1 MGKVLGGGGKQKPA
15 KPYAAAQFKPY
26 TYTSQLG
33 STAGATTGGDG
44 FNVTSQL
51 NPSLIDLGQSGL
63 GSAQPFLEQYL
74 AQAGQQTPMFGYGD
88 TGEQRAADIFR
99 TQSALLQPEF
109 AQQRQQLSNDLFGS
123 GRLGLQL
130 SGEAAGAGIG
140 GGMVQPD
147 AFGLARAQSMSL
159 ADLAGLS
166 RERGMLEQQQGYE
179 QALGSYDVNQQARQ
193 QQLGNLMGGF
203 TTSLGAFGTVSD
215 LEQSLVNAGLTI
227 EQARSAAQASSAGAG
242 ASLAQAG
249 TPAKNSFFQDLLL
262 ASASGASSAATTA
275 AMAPAASDVRL
286 KTNIRKVGELAS
298 GLNTY
303 FWDWTE
309 EAKQFVGNQNT
320 FGVIAQEAQLLFPE
334 AIMMHPD
341 GYLRVDYSRIA

>member
-1 MGKVLGGGGKQKPA
+1 
-15 KPYAAAQFKPY
+15 
-26 TYTSQLG
+26 
-33 STAGATTGGDG
+33 
-44 FNVTSQL
+44 
-51 NPSLIDLGQSGL
+51 
-63 GSAQPFLEQYL
+63 
-74 AQAGQQTPMFGYGD
+74 MFGLVILAK
-88 TGEQRAADIFR
+88 QRAADIFR

-147 AFGLARAQSMSL
+147 AFGLGRAQSMTL

-193 QQLGNLMGGF
+193 QQLANLMGGF
-203 TTSLGAFGTVSD
+203 TTSLGTFGTVSE

-249 TPAKNSFFQDLLL
+249 TQAGDSLFSKLLL
-262 ASASGASSAATTA
+262 AAASGGSQAAGAA
-275 AMAPAASDVRL
+275 AMAPAVPPPSDVRL
-286 KTNIRKVGELAS
+286 KTNIRKVGKLAS

-334 AIMMHPD
+334 AVMMHTD

>member
-15 KPYAAAQFKPY
+15 QPYAAAQFKPY

-51 NPSLIDLGQSGL
+51 NPSLTDLGQSGL

-147 AFGLARAQSMSL
+147 AFGLGRAQSMTL

-193 QQLGNLMGGF
+193 QQLANLMGGF

-262 ASASGASSAATTA
+262 ASASGGSQAAAAA
-275 AMAPAASDVRL
+275 AMAPPPSDVRL

-309 EAKQFVGNQNT
+309 EAKKFVGNQST

-334 AIMMHPD
+334 AVMMHTD